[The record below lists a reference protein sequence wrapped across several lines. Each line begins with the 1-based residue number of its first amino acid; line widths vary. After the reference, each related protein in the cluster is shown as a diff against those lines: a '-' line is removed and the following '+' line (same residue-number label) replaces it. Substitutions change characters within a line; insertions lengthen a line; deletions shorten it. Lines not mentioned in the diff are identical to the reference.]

1 MKDWSV
7 AFGGQLENK
16 FEEMS
21 NEYKAAFEFIL
32 NMPIGINKEVLES
45 HMFKLR
51 ANMDSLKD
59 FQTIELLKFKDEK
72 VDAWGK

>member
-1 MKDWSV
+1 
-7 AFGGQLENK
+7 
-16 FEEMS
+16 
-21 NEYKAAFEFIL
+21 
-32 NMPIGINKEVLES
+32 
-45 HMFKLR
+45 MFKLR